1 MKTKLLYVL
10 VSSPD
15 DDYLEQAHIS
25 IYSAKYHMPDC
36 YITLL
41 VDKKTDSLMDDNRRK
56 ILDNVDEYVVI
67 PLPDTTAIERS
78 RLIKCNAR
86 NYVKGDFLYMDTD
99 TIVVKPLYEIDNV
112 KASIAAVNNFH
123 LLFSDESLRA
133 WQEFEVDLCEELGFP
148 IKGEKHFFNGGVFFV
163 KDDEVAHRFYDMW
176 LDEYEQSRK
185 KGIMKDQPSLMKTN
199 YQMGHVIQNLD
210 DIWNVQ
216 IAYGMKYMKDAKICH
231 YFTSGNR
238 VGEQSFVLKQK
249 DSFVPLKDDLDSICS
264 DFYLQL
270 IKDPFVGLSQY
281 SRLITG
287 NELLFM
293 NSWLCNAFYY
303 WYCDK
308 RKLFERIQSVVK
320 AMVKIKQ
327 VLLFR

>member
-1 MKTKLLYVL
+1 
-10 VSSPD
+10 
-15 DDYLEQAHIS
+15 
-25 IYSAKYHMPDC
+25 MPDC

-86 NYVKGDFLYMDTD
+86 NYVKGDFLYIDID
-99 TIVVKPLYEIDNV
+99 TIIVKPLYEIDNV
-112 KASIAAVNNFH
+112 KASIAAVNNYH
-123 LLFSDESLRA
+123 ISFSDKSFSL
-133 WQEFEVDLCEELGFP
+133 WHDIEISLCKQMGFP
-148 IKGEKHFFNGGVFFV
+148 IEEEKDFFNGGVVFV
-163 KDDEVAHRFYDMW
+163 KDDDVAYRFYDMW
-176 LDEYEQSRK
+176 IEEYKKSAE
-185 KGIMKDQPSLMKTN
+185 KGIFKDQPSLMKTN
-199 YQMGHVIQNLD
+199 YQMGHVIQHLD

-231 YFTSGNR
+231 YFTSGKR
-238 VGEQSFVLKQK
+238 VGNQSFVLKQK
-249 DSFVPLKDDLDSICS
+249 GSFIPLKEDLDSVCS
-264 DFYLQL
+264 DFYMQL
-270 IKDPFVGLSQY
+270 IKDPFVGLSPY

-293 NSWLCNAFYY
+293 DTWLCNTLYY

-308 RKLFERIQSVVK
+308 KKVFDRIQSIIK

-327 VLLFR
+327 VLRFR